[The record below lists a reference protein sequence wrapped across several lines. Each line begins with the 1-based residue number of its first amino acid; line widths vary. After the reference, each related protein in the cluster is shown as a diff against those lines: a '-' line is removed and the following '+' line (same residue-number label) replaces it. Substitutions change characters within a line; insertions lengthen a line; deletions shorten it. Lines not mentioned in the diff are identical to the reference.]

1 MKKIL
6 LVLLF
11 AGFLEAKVY
20 DGVAI
25 VVKNEAITLED
36 IKQEMETSHID
47 VKKATDVLIRQK
59 LEAAEIQD
67 RGITV
72 SSSEVYDDIKDVA
85 SRNNMSIS
93 DFYDA
98 VREANGLSSTQL
110 KEKIKQKLLS
120 QKLYGAIAYS
130 SMDEPSDTEI
140 EEYFKLHQDD
150 YKHPA
155 SFTVVIYDAKNKELL
170 QEKVDNPMFYSPEIA
185 TNEQELPY
193 DRISPELANLLAK
206 TKLHDFTPVIPNGKG
221 GFMSIYVKS
230 IKSAKEGGVASVR
243 NQIVNAIMAEKRE
256 VVLNDYF
263 ARLRDNA
270 EINVIRMPE

>member
-1 MKKIL
+1 MRKFL

-36 IKQEMETSHID
+36 IKNEMKASHID
-47 VKKATDVLIRQK
+47 VKSATDILIRQK
-59 LEAAEIQD
+59 LEDAEIEE

-72 SSSEVYDDIKDVA
+72 SSSEVYDDITQMA
-85 SRNNMSIS
+85 SRNNMTIS

-98 VREANGLSSTQL
+98 IREANGLSSTQL

-120 QKLYGAIAYS
+120 QKLYSAIAYA
-130 SMDEPSDTEI
+130 SMDEPSDEEI
-140 EEYFKLHQDD
+140 HEYFKLHQDD

-155 SFTVVIYDAKNKELL
+155 SFTVVIYDAKSKELL

-185 TNEQELPY
+185 TNEQVLPY
-193 DRISPELANLLAK
+193 ERISPELATLLSK
-206 TKLHDFTPVIPNGKG
+206 TELHGFTPVIPNGKG
-221 GFMSIYVKS
+221 GYMSFYLKS
-230 IKSAKEGGVASVR
+230 IESAKEGGIESVR
-243 NQIVNAIMAEKRE
+243 NQIVNAIMADKRE
-256 VVLNDYF
+256 VVLSDYF

-270 EINVIRMPE
+270 EINIIRMPE